1 MKLNIQAQK
10 TIASEDLVSSKMG
23 MAVESSDFFNYV
35 LRDKIYKDKILA
47 PIRELITNAID
58 EHRKHS
64 IDKNVEVKLSTING
78 SWLWSVRDYA
88 NGLNEDHIRNIFAM
102 YGRSTKQDDNTQVG
116 MYGVG
121 SKSPL
126 AYGDSFYVTSY
137 HQGVKTSYVCSLGR
151 GDNGVSVGEIFK
163 VGEEPTTEQGIEVS
177 LDVRNSDL
185 FTFSNKTINFVEFFS
200 PSAKLIFDNQ
210 HGKNSTEPL
219 TPLNTKTVDG
229 FVFNAYATQ
238 PFHRYDQTTYWV
250 RMGGVIYPHTHSNS
264 KVRGFSN
271 NVVVDIPIG
280 MLSIPI
286 SRESIETTPLNDKVF
301 DKIEEAIDKII
312 ADEIS
317 VLTPPKFGELVTGK
331 TTSTNFSGGWFRHN
345 FKTCFPSTHISYYH
359 VGKIWNDPYAYGS
372 AVCKGSTKYIVYILP
387 HIDNLNNW
395 HKRLI
400 SALKIVK
407 GDDYDGYIWI
417 RKNHY
422 EKMMETLDSTIDI
435 SDCSFVDVKSL
446 KLPKFVKTANTDPE
460 KYVVHT
466 GNGYRNGNSYTAQE
480 FDEKIRKSYF
490 NGDELEDDWHQEVE
504 DIHLL
509 NRRTIGDTKRY
520 GTRSSFPTA
529 NSKKMIENLKE
540 LGWLTPECK
549 EYTDIKEKF
558 DKIYR
563 NERLVSNAVYSL
575 NDIYYGSAISARLKK
590 IIKNSPEKI
599 IKLKSVNDTIK
610 AENSIRGRILQSI
623 SSYDQKIT
631 RKDLRKILTMKD

>member
-1 MKLNIQAQK
+1 
-10 TIASEDLVSSKMG
+10 
-23 MAVESSDFFNYV
+23 
-35 LRDKIYKDKILA
+35 
-47 PIRELITNAID
+47 
-58 EHRKHS
+58 
-64 IDKNVEVKLSTING
+64 
-78 SWLWSVRDYA
+78 
-88 NGLNEDHIRNIFAM
+88 
-102 YGRSTKQDDNTQVG
+102 
-116 MYGVG
+116 
-121 SKSPL
+121 
-126 AYGDSFYVTSY
+126 
-137 HQGVKTSYVCSLGR
+137 
-151 GDNGVSVGEIFK
+151 
-163 VGEEPTTEQGIEVS
+163 
-177 LDVRNSDL
+177 
-185 FTFSNKTINFVEFFS
+185 
-200 PSAKLIFDNQ
+200 
-210 HGKNSTEPL
+210 
-219 TPLNTKTVDG
+219 
-229 FVFNAYATQ
+229 
-238 PFHRYDQTTYWV
+238 
-250 RMGGVIYPHTHSNS
+250 
-264 KVRGFSN
+264 
-271 NVVVDIPIG
+271 
-280 MLSIPI
+280 
-286 SRESIETTPLNDKVF
+286 
-301 DKIEEAIDKII
+301 
-312 ADEIS
+312 
-317 VLTPPKFGELVTGK
+317 
-331 TTSTNFSGGWFRHN
+331 
-345 FKTCFPSTHISYYH
+345 
-359 VGKIWNDPYAYGS
+359 
-372 AVCKGSTKYIVYILP
+372 
-387 HIDNLNNW
+387 
-395 HKRLI
+395 
-400 SALKIVK
+400 
-407 GDDYDGYIWI
+407 
-417 RKNHY
+417 
-422 EKMMETLDSTIDI
+422 METLDSTIDI